1 MDYFLLVATV
11 SLVFQVAVFVL
22 LLGGW
27 TLKKMRRFRAHGVF
41 MMVGVA
47 LHLVVIW
54 VLMVPSFVAAF
65 VPMGTSVNLSL
76 RVIAFV
82 HAGLGIS
89 AAALG
94 VWLVAGWRLRRSL
107 DYCVPKKRWM
117 RWTFYVWFSAL
128 ILGFIL
134 YLSLFRNLLFG

>member
-1 MDYFLLVATV
+1 MDYFLLVASV

-41 MMVGVA
+41 MLVGVV

-54 VLMVPSFVAAF
+54 VLMVPSFFAAF
-65 VPMGTSVNLSL
+65 VPMDASQLSL
-76 RVIAFV
+76 SGIVGFV

-94 VWLVAGWRLRRSL
+94 VWLVAGWRLQRNL
-107 DYCVPKKRWM
+107 DYCMPKKRWM
-117 RWTFYVWFSAL
+117 KRTFYVWFSAL
-128 ILGFIL
+128 ILGFVL
-134 YLSLFRNLLFG
+134 YLSLFWNSLFG